1 MKRTVPVAAAVS
13 AALLA
18 AAALSVWR
26 AREARAAAEPARALL
41 AELAPDL
48 ARTREDRLRLAWLQ
62 QDADLR
68 PPAGTPAEFFPFA
81 KPGAEETS
89 ARPVAGTALEL
100 RTTALSWPSVAA
112 DALSRG
118 IASAEAAGHKLA
130 AAEID
135 PARPVGRVR
144 AKLVFETIRPAGTP
158 MP

>member
-1 MKRTVPVAAAVS
+1 MKRFVPVAAVS

-18 AAALSVWR
+18 LGAFALLR
-26 AREARAAAEPARALL
+26 AREARAAAEPARRLL

-48 ARTREDRLRLAWLQ
+48 ARTRVDRLRLARAQ

-68 PPAGTPAEFFPFA
+68 PPAGSPASFFKFA
-81 KPGAEETS
+81 RPAAEETS
-89 ARPVAGTALEL
+89 ARPVAGTTLEL
-100 RTTALSWPSVAA
+100 RATALSWPSVAA

-118 IASAEAAGHKLA
+118 IAEAEAAGHKLA

-144 AKLVFETIRPAGTP
+144 ARLVFETLSNAGNKTP
-158 MP
+158 